1 MILHVEEAR
10 YIRGHVV
17 WVRFNDGASGEVD
30 LTDALTGPVFEPLLD
45 LRNFRRFRVDSELD
59 TIVWF
64 NGADLAPEFLR
75 ERLRPA
81 RALRPARKASAG
93 TRA

>member
-10 YIRGHVV
+10 YVRGHVI

-30 LTDALTGPVFEPLLD
+30 LTGVLTGPVFEPLQD
-45 LRNFRRFRVDSELD
+45 IRNFRRFRVDPELD

-75 ERLRPA
+75 EHLRP
-81 RALRPARKASAG
+81 RHKS
-93 TRA
+93 